1 MGMIASMAEHLSRM
15 SRQLR
20 NDAVLGQ
27 RLALPWRKVV
37 VLERLA
43 RGGGSANW
51 YFARSAAELERI
63 FDMLHGG
70 SCVSFY
76 FAGQLTVEPDSEQA
90 RQQMYAA
97 ITRDQELVLGYPQA
111 AGVELE
117 MDIISGPSELT
128 EELMLHRE
136 GDLAVWGRWPDR
148 VNDGQDAITVNLVD
162 ADGILRKHPH

>member
-1 MGMIASMAEHLSRM
+1 MIPSMAEHLSSM
-15 SRQLR
+15 SQQLR
-20 NDAVLGQ
+20 SDAVLDQ
-27 RLALPWRKVV
+27 RLASPWRKVV

-51 YFARSAAELERI
+51 YFARSPAELERI

-76 FAGQLTVEPDSEQA
+76 FADQLHVEHDSDQT
-90 RQQMYAA
+90 RQRMYAA
-97 ITRDQELVLGYPQA
+97 ITTDKELVLGYPPA

-136 GDLAVWGRWPDR
+136 GDLAVWGPWPGR

-162 ADGILRKHPH
+162 ADGILRQHPH